1 MGTRPELL
9 SEKDVSNPAGCES
22 LLQGIPIEVGRI
34 AAEWLRSHVCDSRH
48 CMSVKQSNEAVHAM
62 GRVADGQYLRIH
74 LAAPLI
80 AALAQ

>member
-34 AAEWLRSHVCDSRH
+34 AAEWLRSHVCE
-48 CMSVKQSNEAVHAM
+48 SNEGVHAM